1 MLRLLG
7 CPMPKDIPFGAD
19 PHACKRGSPRARPTT
34 TARQAEGRGPEAALP
49 RPALNS
55 CREQCEA
62 CALRRTPA
70 GSKRRVCAAL
80 LQRVC
85 SPHARTHE
93 STARDREE
101 EDWQAAA
108 LQLVTP
114 HTCCMHARTHGALAS
129 SSPSPRPGKSE
140 FGTPTMNVGCYMR
153 VKEYLY
159 NKGHKPQPP
168 DENHLFLSVKVGYSA
183 LSVYYH

>member
-1 MLRLLG
+1 VVEERHRPTDDRGTPHVVGPMLRLLG

-34 TARQAEGRGPEAALP
+34 TARQRAEGRGS
-49 RPALNS
+49 PALNS

-85 SPHARTHE
+85 SPHARTNPLLGIGR
-93 STARDREE
+93 TGR
-101 EDWQAAA
+101 QQ
-108 LQLVTP
+108 QLVTP
-114 HTCCMHARTHGALAS
+114 AACTHARRS
-129 SSPSPRPGKSE
+129 SSLAQSTTR
-140 FGTPTMNVGCYMR
+140 
-153 VKEYLY
+153 
-159 NKGHKPQPP
+159 
-168 DENHLFLSVKVGYSA
+168 
-183 LSVYYH
+183 

>member
-1 MLRLLG
+1 MLRLLPCWAARCQKTFPLG
-7 CPMPKDIPFGAD
+7 LTPM
-19 PHACKRGSPRARPTT
+19 HASVEARAR
-34 TARQAEGRGPEAALP
+34 AQRRRHGRGPEAALP

-93 STARDREE
+93 STARDS

-108 LQLVTP
+108 AAAAG
-114 HTCCMHARTHGALAS
+114 HTCCMHARTHGALAR
-129 SSPSPRPGKSE
+129 SPSPRPGK
-140 FGTPTMNVGCYMR
+140 F
-153 VKEYLY
+153 
-159 NKGHKPQPP
+159 
-168 DENHLFLSVKVGYSA
+168 
-183 LSVYYH
+183 